1 MSLRLIP
8 RVRANYGLSDLFRAM
23 FTTEIKQ
30 TARQECERILSSYFD
45 GEYVCLVPSARDAIY
60 ELLIRLPQ
68 KNVVLPAY
76 TCIAVVEAVKL
87 AGKDMVFCKTNPDT
101 YNSNYLEAITPDSIV
116 LATHQYGLPC
126 NIEKIAAKCKE
137 VGAVLIEDCA
147 TSMGTTVN
155 GKLTGTFGEYAMV
168 SFNASK
174 LINVPPVAG
183 VLVSKN
189 KEMVERIRNE
199 AEWKPSDFAFKVK
212 AMIRGLAYVM
222 TKNIFFYKLFHY
234 LTIDSKGKLQKT
246 EHEKPAEKKTSLY
259 SYRVAEWQA
268 VILLRQLKR
277 LEELFAKR
285 KELYAYYDKHIHN
298 PLVQKPLVDENAV
311 CCRYAIQAKERKA
324 FYKACVKNGV
334 DMDFSHCSLGCPDS
348 FETEHQMAASILNL
362 PYYCDLSRKEI
373 EKIVKTVNNVKLQID
388 EKDK

>member
-1 MSLRLIP
+1 MSFKLIP

-23 FTTEIKQ
+23 LTTESKQ
-30 TARQECERILSSYFD
+30 TARQECERILSSFFD
-45 GEYVCLVPSARDAIY
+45 GEHVCLVPSARDVIY

-68 KNVVLPAY
+68 KKVVLPAY

-87 AGKDMVFCKTNPDT
+87 AGKEMVFSVTDPNT
-101 YNSNYLEAITPDSIV
+101 FNSSYLEIIIPDCIV

-126 NIEKIAAKCKE
+126 KIEEIAAKCKE

-155 GKLTGTFGEYAMV
+155 GKKTGTFGEYAMV

-183 VLVSKN
+183 VMVSKN
-189 KEMVERIRNE
+189 KEMVKLISKE
-199 AEWKPSDFAFKVK
+199 AEWKPSDFAFKMK

-222 TKNIFFYKLFHY
+222 TKNTFVYKLFHY

-259 SYRVAEWQA
+259 SYRFAEWQA
-268 VILLRQLKR
+268 VILLHQLRR

-285 KELYAYYDKHIHN
+285 KELYAYYDKNIHN
-298 PLVQKPLVDENAV
+298 PLVQKPPVDENAV
-311 CCRYAIQAKERKA
+311 CCRYAIQVKERKA
-324 FYKACVKNGV
+324 FYKECVKNGV

-362 PYYCDLSRKEI
+362 PYYSDLSRKEI
-373 EKIVKTVNNVKLQID
+373 EKIVKTVNNVTL
-388 EKDK
+388 